1 VIRRLLL
8 VRHGV
13 TTWNREGRFQGR
25 LDPPLDPLGELEAA
39 YLAERLA
46 AEALPPPRI
55 VSSPLQRAASTAR
68 ILAER
73 LASLGGSAS
82 VELDAGLVE
91 IGAGE
96 WEGSTHAELQARDG
110 QRYAAWRDSGGELE
124 PPGGETLEASRAR
137 VGGALDALLE
147 SAAGSEDSLLL
158 VSHGGILRLAA
169 GHLLGLPTAS
179 VWDWEVHNAS
189 LSTLGRDATGDWRV
203 VAWNDVSHLQGRPDL
218 DRDEAD
224 GQPLIL

>member
-1 VIRRLLL
+1 MIRRLLL

-46 AEALPPPRI
+46 SEQSRPPRI
-55 VSSPLQRAASTAR
+55 VSSPLQRAVSTAR
-68 ILAER
+68 ILHER
-73 LASLGGSAS
+73 LAPGGQL
-82 VELDAGLVE
+82 ELAEGLVE
-91 IGAGE
+91 IGAGD
-96 WEGSTHAELQARDG
+96 WEGSTHHELQARDG
-110 QRYAAWRDSGGELE
+110 QRYAAWRDSGGDKV
-124 PPGGETLEASRAR
+124 PPGGEPLPAARQR
-137 VGGALDALLE
+137 VGTTVDMLLAGVPDGADA
-147 SAAGSEDSLLL
+147 LLL

-169 GHLLGLPTAS
+169 AHLLGLPDAA

-189 LSTLGRDATGDWRV
+189 LSTLARDPTGDWRV
-203 VAWNDVSHLQGRPDL
+203 VAWNDVSHLRGRADL

>member
-1 VIRRLLL
+1 MIRRLLL

-25 LDPPLDPLGELEAA
+25 LDPPLDPLGELEAT

-46 AEALPPPRI
+46 TEEPRPSWI
-55 VSSPLQRAASTAR
+55 VSSPLQRAVSTAR
-68 ILAER
+68 ILRDR
-73 LASLGGSAS
+73 LAPDGEL
-82 VELDAGLVE
+82 ELDDGLVE
-91 IGAGE
+91 ISAGE
-96 WEGSTHAELQARDG
+96 WEGSTHAELRARDG

-124 PPGGETLEASRAR
+124 PPGGESLPAAR
-137 VGGALDALLE
+137 QRVAATVDALL
-147 SAAGSEDSLLL
+147 SGAPDGTDTLLL

-169 GHLLGLPTAS
+169 GQLLGLPDAA

-189 LSTLGRDATGDWRV
+189 LSTLAREATGDWRV
-203 VAWNDVSHLQGRPDL
+203 VTWNDVGHLRGRPDL

>member
-46 AEALPPPRI
+46 ADPSPPPRI
-55 VSSPLQRAASTAR
+55 VSSPLQRAVSTAR
-68 ILAER
+68 ILHDR
-73 LASLGGSAS
+73 LGAAGEL
-82 VELDAGLVE
+82 ELDAGLVE

-124 PPGGETLEASRAR
+124 PPGGESLETARAR
-137 VGGALDALLE
+137 VGGAVDALLE
-147 SAAGSEDSLLL
+147 SASSRDVLLL

-189 LSTLGRDATGDWRV
+189 LSTLALDATGDWRV
-203 VAWNDVSHLQGRPDL
+203 VAWNDVGHLQGRPDL